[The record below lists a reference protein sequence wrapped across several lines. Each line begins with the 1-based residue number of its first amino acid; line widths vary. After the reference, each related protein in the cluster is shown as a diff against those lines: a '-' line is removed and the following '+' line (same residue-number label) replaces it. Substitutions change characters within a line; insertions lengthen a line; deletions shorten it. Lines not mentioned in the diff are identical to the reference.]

1 MRARATVRILHALNM
16 GDSDFDDFLTWTR
29 RRLVSGDRDR
39 WEETAMDLLYL
50 GLSVL
55 FFGLSWALVKLCE
68 RL

>member
-1 MRARATVRILHALNM
+1 
-16 GDSDFDDFLTWTR
+16 
-29 RRLVSGDRDR
+29 
-39 WEETAMDLLYL
+39 MDLLYL

>member
-1 MRARATVRILHALNM
+1 M
-16 GDSDFDDFLTWTR
+16 G
-29 RRLVSGDRDR
+29 GD
-39 WEETAMDLLYL
+39 AMDLLYL